1 METLAG
7 IATSRGF
14 VSGRVFL
21 YAGGRDLVLPEYTI
35 DEGKIGAEL
44 ARYREA
50 RAETRRQ
57 LEGVVTDVAA
67 RVTTD
72 EADIF
77 KNHLVLL
84 EDELIIASIEKIIRE
99 ERLNVEAAMHR
110 AVDVFRKTFERMNDP
125 YLRERVRDLDDVER
139 RVLRVLTGS

>member
-1 METLAG
+1 M
-7 IATSRGF
+7 
-14 VSGRVFL
+14 
-21 YAGGRDLVLPEYTI
+21 VLPEYTI
-35 DEGKIGAEL
+35 DESKVGFEL

-67 RVTTD
+67 RVAKD

-84 EDELIIASIEKIIRE
+84 EDELIISAIEKIIRDE
-99 ERLNVEAAMHR
+99 
-110 AVDVFRKTFERMNDP
+110 T
-125 YLRERVRDLDDVER
+125 
-139 RVLRVLTGS
+139 